1 MKRKIENLVRRLK
14 KIGIEVDLGLNYPW
28 VYLDF
33 VNGKRVTE
41 TFWSEHGFTICY
53 MTGDK
58 FHNLHYLFKILR
70 KYK

>member
-14 KIGIEVDLGLNYPW
+14 KINVNVKLGLNYPW
-28 VYLDF
+28 LTLHK

-41 TFWSEHGFTICY
+41 TFWSDHGYTVCF

-58 FHNLHYLFKILR
+58 FLNLRYLFKILR